1 MSPNSDLAATEA
13 DSTPATAGTNKV
25 DTAMMLDDITTNSD
39 RVCSEC
45 DQKVADTD
53 DFCIFCGTK
62 VGSKLQDISKQVLS
76 SPTKDTSTKKPSEE
90 DTSIL
95 SKEAST
101 TEEPVQKA
109 FFDSNEEAPTVK
121 EPIEEMTKKE
131 ETPPVVEPIK
141 TTKATS
147 PRSTIA
153 SGPANNKPTADVE
166 AGSLNLPRSSN
177 SIDDR
182 FSTSFLGSSAAS
194 LEQLWVPDNF
204 SSNCMDCKSPFG
216 FPKPRRHHCRVCG
229 LLFCRNCLQ
238 NKVVVPKSFGYG
250 ENKERCCRN
259 CVTALQVKS
268 ISSPADVFNQ
278 RKSSH
283 QIQSQA
289 NRQNSNHAVENQY
302 EILGVTKNASAKE
315 IQNQFHSMSSS
326 EKDQEVLTKLQ
337 DAYETLQN
345 PSKRQEHDT
354 NIDRSQNS
362 MLGESCSFQ
371 SNPTEMV
378 RSDQTECQVCYRPF
392 KFGRRQHHCRR
403 CTRSVC
409 NNCSEGMKPIL
420 ELGFPQPVRHC
431 STCMTKPP
439 SFIQPVMD
447 PVTKPPAGFE
457 YLTRMDICVSVTQS
471 KDEDMYEIKTY
482 CEPNEAILKEMKYTL
497 TETERAVANDYR
509 ITHPRTLSDFEWLV
523 TAMGNCTNI
532 KALPFFPDRRAIRNE
547 RDRGASGYQGFI
559 VGCLLHPLLRDSDC
573 LKSFLVLPPKELTKY
588 RSSSKPRPLYENEKY
603 ENVITALRLE
613 FERAQVRRR
622 IDLLNSRKE
631 AHEKRMEEQKERLN
645 QQRKREAAQIVRR
658 ENATTRFRAL
668 EARKESETE
677 RMEREKSRFLQQ
689 AEATHILYFDK
700 EQDAFVRNQEEEN
713 LAKEKI
719 EFTKSKDMFQ
729 SDTTEWNTNMALW
742 SKHRANWSEHH
753 NPAVSKDIAN
763 EWILKFY
770 GIYYSK
776 VDNINGTEGIDAQVP
791 PELVK
796 LHAKMVELQEQE
808 PGFLDEEGTA
818 VDDEWSKLAKEREH
832 WASDRA
838 NMKREDEMCKDEDV
852 RYKQEH
858 EYVSKEV
865 EAREAKIAVV
875 EKDMQMLQQQ
885 IHSRHKIIAQR
896 LQRHQALDQ
905 EFEKEWQVS
914 LKNRTNGTKIRLGAH
929 QTRIS
934 RTEKRCELFLDQLQR
949 QQQSQRM
956 LLFKRATL
964 LEERSQDTQMFEE
977 HQEDSHVALEAC
989 QNARALT
996 PEYINRMEA
1005 DMKNRSEELKS
1016 VMESNKP
1023 TSQEGGDLDERDGFM
1038 NKVRQQRTEYQN
1050 ELKQQLEALERE
1062 GKLCVSLLERIQK
1075 YQAAL
1080 DEEIEDG
1087 AIEDTL
1093 IANFVSLKSK
1103 EEKLLKEEE
1112 VLREEKKRSIQTLIN
1127 DAGTWVLKAIHE
1139 HSKRKK
1145 EEASRLV
1152 GQAQRAA
1159 ELQKLVQHFTHR
1171 VIDQEERIMR
1181 QKQRIINCEHK
1192 IEMLKAADNWYEY
1205 VMEILSPDFG
1215 KKDGQKLEAG
1225 RIERMEDLKEAA
1237 RLQKE
1242 DESDMKKVATLL
1254 EACKQ
1259 YAVSKEEKRAIWA
1272 KVEEVYSVTKA
1283 QEKEEDLMMTSQIRD
1298 LLQQLGEAFEMLT
1311 NRLLEEEESLQHAS
1325 NQLEGEI
1332 ESIKSFMER
1341 MEKEESTLGTAE
1353 KSSLAKESQVNR
1365 SESDLIKQRARTL
1378 IETYKQMHN
1387 EHQNYPIKAEKIQ
1400 QRRSERPGPG
1410 ALRVSEMEAVKKII
1424 KTRNY
1429 YDARACGE
1437 FARKFKIDQEMKEA
1451 RHVLDWF
1458 RKDLDQIIRDSE
1470 LWAEASRKDRK
1481 QIEGVKLKAAE
1492 MDWDHDTLS
1501 KIPALLDVQK
1511 KLSDKKSNASQSSDR
1526 RNANRTPGNQ
1536 DGVSVHPDEQ
1546 WLVELI
1552 DLKRKISDLDAIVLK
1567 NIGKMLHTAKQD
1579 EKAVVAN
1586 LQQMKNDKEYIL
1598 NTLRFI
1604 DQEEAR
1610 AIRLA
1615 GKVSFPSQRNL
1626 MGHEES
1632 GSEEVETPRSI
1643 ERSAS
1648 SSKRFTPRSS
1658 KRDKT
1663 RQEASKSAKNPE
1675 ETVKSQSEESVEPG
1689 KLPDPARRTSST
1701 AAASNYDYRLCFIG
1715 RIELSYNHNCVLS
1728 IRIFMELFWGFLLCI
1743 LALAALSFAWS
1754 KFKAPG
1760 FDVAGKHV
1768 FITGGTSGLGL
1779 SLAKKY
1785 AIAGAKVS
1793 IIGRSTE
1800 KLDNAKCDIEAV
1812 QKPGQPVVFSTSC
1825 DVTKLKDV
1833 EDTIS
1838 AANRFH
1844 ERATDYVICNAG
1856 SAEPGYFLAQ
1866 DMSVFRRMMD
1876 LNYFGV
1882 VHTVKAALPAMIE
1895 RDEPA
1900 HIVIVSSAC
1909 ALISFIGYTQYCASK
1924 YAVRGFAEALRSE
1937 MLLYKIKVH
1946 VFYPGSIDTPGFV
1959 EENRTKPQETS
1970 TIEGSSTL
1978 HHPDNVAQSLIHGVK
1993 SGKFSFTNEP
2003 ILDVLRLIANGI
2015 SPRENSAV
2023 EFLLMPFCFLFQ
2035 VIYLFYMD
2043 YVVFQ
2048 SGAKATKSK
2057 SQ

>member
-1 MSPNSDLAATEA
+1 MSPNSDVASSEA
-13 DSTPATAGTNKV
+13 DSKPKATAGTIKE
-25 DTAMMLDDITTNSD
+25 DTAMALDDITTNVD
-39 RVCSEC
+39 RVCIEC
-45 DQKVADTD
+45 DQKIADTD

-62 VGSKLQDISKQVLS
+62 VSQKPDEPPKSVPTTSKKDSATTEKASSTSNKDS
-76 SPTKDTSTKKPSEE
+76 SPEKPIKKPSTSSKDDSVAK
-90 DTSIL
+90 DTNEKTTSQTLTVAEPLENTTSTIV
-95 SKEAST
+95 AST
-101 TEEPVQKA
+101 IPNV
-109 FFDSNEEAPTVK
+109 
-121 EPIEEMTKKE
+121 
-131 ETPPVVEPIK
+131 
-141 TTKATS
+141 
-147 PRSTIA
+147 A
-153 SGPANNKPTADVE
+153 SVPAVSNKPSTDEE
-166 AGSLNLPRSSN
+166 AGSFHGRRTSQSA
-177 SIDDR
+177 DDR
-182 FSTSFLGSSAAS
+182 FSATFLGSSVAS

-204 SSNCMDCKSPFG
+204 SSNCMDCKNPFG

-238 NKVVVPKSFGYG
+238 NKMIVPKSFGYG

-268 ISSPADVFNQ
+268 ISSPADVFAQ
-278 RKSSH
+278 RKSS
-283 QIQSQA
+283 QQLQSQV
-289 NRQNSNHAVENQY
+289 NRQNSNYTVENQY
-302 EILGVTKNASAKE
+302 DVLGVTKNASVKE

-345 PSKRQEHDT
+345 PSKRQQHDS

-371 SNPTEMV
+371 SNITETV

-431 STCMTKPP
+431 STCMTNPP
-439 SFIQPVMD
+439 SFIQPVLD

-457 YLTRMDICVSVTQS
+457 YLTRMDICVSVTCATQP
-471 KDEDMYEIKTY
+471 KDEEVYEIKTY
-482 CEPNEAILKEMKYTL
+482 CEPNEAVLKEIKYTL

-523 TAMGNCTNI
+523 MAMGNCTNI
-532 KALPFFPDRRAIRNE
+532 KALPYFPDRRAIRSE
-547 RDRGASGYQGFI
+547 RDRGAAGYQGFI

-573 LKSFLVLPPKELTKY
+573 LKAFLVLPAEELSKY
-588 RSSSKPRPLYENEKY
+588 RSTSKPRPLYENEKY

-613 FERAQVRRR
+613 FERAQVRRK
-622 IDLLNSRKE
+622 IDLLNSRKN
-631 AHEKRMEEQKERLN
+631 AHEKRMEELKDRLN
-645 QQRKREAAQIVRR
+645 QQREREASQIVRR
-658 ENATTRFRAL
+658 ESATTRFRAL
-668 EARKESETE
+668 ESRKESQTE
-677 RMEREKSRFLQQ
+677 RMEREKTRYLQQ

-700 EQDAFVRNQEEEN
+700 EQDAIIRKQEEEN
-713 LAKEKI
+713 RAKEKI

-729 SDTTEWNTNMALW
+729 NDTTEWNTNMALW

-770 GIYYSK
+770 GVYYSK
-776 VDNINGTEGIDAQVP
+776 IDSLNGIDGVDAQVP

-796 LHAKMVELQEQE
+796 LHARMVELQEKE
-808 PGFLDEEGTA
+808 PSFLDEEGSA

-858 EYVSKEV
+858 EFVSKEV
-865 EAREAKIAVV
+865 EARETKIAVV

-885 IHSRHKIIAQR
+885 IKSRHKIIAQR
-896 LQRHQALDQ
+896 FNRHQALDH

-914 LKNRTNGTKIRLGAH
+914 LKDRTNGTKSRLTAH
-929 QTRIS
+929 QTRIT
-934 RTEKRCELFLDQLQR
+934 RAEKRCGLFLDQFQR

-964 LEERSQDTQMFEE
+964 LEERALDTHMFEE

-1005 DMKNRSEELKS
+1005 DMKNRAEELKS

-1023 TSQEGGDLDERDGFM
+1023 TCQEGGDLDERDEFM
-1038 NKVRQQRTEYQN
+1038 NKVRQQRTEYQD
-1050 ELKQQLEALERE
+1050 ELTQQLEALERE
-1062 GKLCVSLLERIQK
+1062 GQLCISLLERIQK
-1075 YQAAL
+1075 YQTAL

-1112 VLREEKKRSIQTLIN
+1112 ELREEKKKSIQTLIN

-1152 GQAQRAA
+1152 GQAHRAA

-1205 VMEILSPDFG
+1205 VTEILSPDFG

-1242 DESDMKKVATLL
+1242 DESDMKKVANLL
-1254 EACKQ
+1254 EACRD
-1259 YAVSKEEKRAIWA
+1259 YVHSKEEKRAIWA
-1272 KVEEVYSVTKA
+1272 KVEEVYSVSKA

-1325 NQLEGEI
+1325 NQLEGEV

-1353 KSSLAKESQVNR
+1353 KSSLAKENQVNR

-1378 IETYKQMHN
+1378 IETYKQMHM

-1400 QRRSERPGPG
+1400 QRRSERHGPG
-1410 ALRVSEMEAVKKII
+1410 VVRVAEMEAVKKII

-1451 RHVLDWF
+1451 RHVLEWF
-1458 RKDLDQIIRDSE
+1458 RKDLEQIIRDSE
-1470 LWAEASRKDRK
+1470 QWTEASRKDRK
-1481 QIEGVKLKAAE
+1481 QFEGVKLKAAE

-1511 KLSDKKSNASQSSDR
+1511 KLSDKKSNVSQSSDR
-1526 RNANRTPGNQ
+1526 RTSNRSSGVQ
-1536 DGVSVHPDEQ
+1536 DNVHPDEQ

-1552 DLKRKISDLDAIVLK
+1552 DLKRKISDLDAVVLK
-1567 NIGKMLHTAKQD
+1567 NIGKMLQTAKED

-1615 GKVSFPSQRNL
+1615 GKVSFISQRNL
-1626 MGHEES
+1626 TGHEES
-1632 GSEEVETPRSI
+1632 GSEEETPRSM

-1648 SSKRFTPRSS
+1648 SGKRVTS
-1658 KRDKT
+1658 
-1663 RQEASKSAKNPE
+1663 ASNRREKNRTEGLKSVKNSE
-1675 ETVKSQSEESVEPG
+1675 EIVESQIEESVEPG

-1701 AAASNYDYRLCFIG
+1701 AAASNY
-1715 RIELSYNHNCVLS
+1715 E
-1728 IRIFMELFWGFLLCI
+1728 
-1743 LALAALSFAWS
+1743 
-1754 KFKAPG
+1754 
-1760 FDVAGKHV
+1760 
-1768 FITGGTSGLGL
+1768 T
-1779 SLAKKY
+1779 
-1785 AIAGAKVS
+1785 AISSEGV
-1793 IIGRSTE
+1793 R
-1800 KLDNAKCDIEAV
+1800 V
-1812 QKPGQPVVFSTSC
+1812 TSC
-1825 DVTKLKDV
+1825 
-1833 EDTIS
+1833 
-1838 AANRFH
+1838 
-1844 ERATDYVICNAG
+1844 
-1856 SAEPGYFLAQ
+1856 
-1866 DMSVFRRMMD
+1866 
-1876 LNYFGV
+1876 
-1882 VHTVKAALPAMIE
+1882 
-1895 RDEPA
+1895 
-1900 HIVIVSSAC
+1900 C
-1909 ALISFIGYTQYCASK
+1909 AYI
-1924 YAVRGFAEALRSE
+1924 
-1937 MLLYKIKVH
+1937 
-1946 VFYPGSIDTPGFV
+1946 
-1959 EENRTKPQETS
+1959 
-1970 TIEGSSTL
+1970 
-1978 HHPDNVAQSLIHGVK
+1978 
-1993 SGKFSFTNEP
+1993 
-2003 ILDVLRLIANGI
+2003 
-2015 SPRENSAV
+2015 
-2023 EFLLMPFCFLFQ
+2023 
-2035 VIYLFYMD
+2035 
-2043 YVVFQ
+2043 
-2048 SGAKATKSK
+2048 
-2057 SQ
+2057 